1 MHELDLGIYVIGV
14 HLDLHVG
21 PGTWNVGYLKSCY
34 VYMVYVWLSELPH
47 RDSVVEEALSL
58 VGN

>member
-1 MHELDLGIYVIGV
+1 MHELDHGIYVAGV

-21 PGTWNVGYLKSCY
+21 PGNWNVGYLKSY
-34 VYMVYVWLSELPH
+34 FVYMVYVWLSGLPGV
-47 RDSVVEEALSL
+47 DSVGEEALSL

>member
-34 VYMVYVWLSELPH
+34 VYMVYVWLSGLPH
-47 RDSVVEEALSL
+47 LDSVVEEALSL